1 MPLGW
6 TVKELT
12 AAGTKAALQGVRAEK
27 GRDSKIGTDPIISC
41 AGVPLIWHDFQDSS
55 DPQLDVLAERYQLH
69 PLHIE
74 DCRHRGQRAKV
85 EDGPG
90 YIFVVQKPVHVT
102 ATGELEITDLDLF
115 LGADYLITVQEST
128 CPGLRAHIDQL
139 RATQG
144 HTRAAQLFYKVM
156 DAAVDSY
163 TPALDW
169 FDDSIDNLEDLV
181 LEKPSPVT
189 LQRIL
194 ASKRGLI
201 ELRRVLSN
209 TRDVASH
216 LQRLETELIPRDLWP
231 FLRDVY
237 DHLARNLD
245 MVEMQRDLLT
255 GAMDIYL
262 SSVANRT
269 NQVMKVLTVL
279 GTIAIPAIAISSFF
293 GMNQDDLPWLHSPYG
308 TGKALGLM
316 VLATAGL
323 LIVLKKFDWL

>member
-1 MPLGW
+1 MIW
-6 TVKELT
+6 RD
-12 AAGTKAALQGVRAEK
+12 LQ
-27 GRDSKIGTDPIISC
+27 DPN
-41 AGVPLIWHDFQDSS
+41 
-55 DPQLDVLAERYQLH
+55 DPELDVLAERYGLH

-90 YIFVVQKPVHVT
+90 YIFVVLKPVHVD
-102 ATGELEITDLDLF
+102 ASGDLEITDLDLF
-115 LGADYLITVQEST
+115 LGPDFLITVQEGD
-128 CPGLRAHIDQL
+128 CPALRTHIDQL
-139 RATQG
+139 RASQG
-144 HTRAAQLFYKVM
+144 DSSAAQIFYRV
-156 DAAVDSY
+156 VDGTVDCY

-169 FDDSIDNLEDLV
+169 FDDAIDDLEDLV
-181 LEKPSPVT
+181 LSQPAPAT

-194 ASKRGLI
+194 AAKRGLI
-201 ELRRVLSN
+201 ELRRVLTT
-209 TRDVASH
+209 TRDVAAH

-245 MVEMQRDLLT
+245 TVEMQRDLLT

-279 GTIAIPAIAISSFF
+279 GTIAIPAIAISGFF
-293 GMNQDDLPWLHSPYG
+293 GMNQDDLPWIHSPHG
-308 TGKALGLM
+308 TEAALAIM
-316 VLATAGL
+316 IVSTAVL
-323 LIVLKKFDWL
+323 LIALKKFKWL